1 MGRPS
6 IKRAGEWTI
15 GAVVVLVAV
24 LSMQGVVYAL
34 PYTKGDIFASVG
46 NGLVK
51 EFTPAGTLVQVLN
64 TTTGSSEVTGSAFDS
79 SGNFY
84 VTGFQ
89 TSTLSKFDNSGTLL
103 TANLIAGH
111 NPVNNESLVFDNSG
125 NFYVGGAGG
134 NIIREFTSSGTLL
147 NTFTVTVG
155 PRGTDWIDL
164 AADQHTIFY
173 TSEGGSIRRFDTA
186 TNTQLPDF
194 TNSLGGESFALR
206 LLPDGGA
213 LVAHT
218 SNVLRLNSSGAVV
231 QTYTIPAGTFLFAL
245 NLDPDGTTFWTGNL
259 SGTGTVFHVRISD
272 GAILGQFNTVQPG
285 GFDLAGLTVFG
296 EITQGCPDCGGGGGT
311 PGVPAP
317 STLILLGAG
326 LVGLSILKRMARG
339 QTLL

>member
-1 MGRPS
+1 MSSWFVAPCTNPASRYTDAIGLPFHGEDDDPRFEIPLSRRKRTVSTGPSVACVFGRTQS
-6 IKRAGEWTI
+6 YGRKGREVGTRRVTACAGP
-15 GAVVVLVAV
+15 LVA
-24 LSMQGVVYAL
+24 
-34 PYTKGDIFASVG
+34 PSV
-46 NGLVK
+46 LVK

-84 VTGFQ
+84 VTGLQ

-213 LVAHT
+213 LVA
-218 SNVLRLNSSGAVV
+218 
-231 QTYTIPAGTFLFAL
+231 
-245 NLDPDGTTFWTGNL
+245 
-259 SGTGTVFHVRISD
+259 
-272 GAILGQFNTVQPG
+272 
-285 GFDLAGLTVFG
+285 
-296 EITQGCPDCGGGGGT
+296 
-311 PGVPAP
+311 
-317 STLILLGAG
+317 
-326 LVGLSILKRMARG
+326 
-339 QTLL
+339 